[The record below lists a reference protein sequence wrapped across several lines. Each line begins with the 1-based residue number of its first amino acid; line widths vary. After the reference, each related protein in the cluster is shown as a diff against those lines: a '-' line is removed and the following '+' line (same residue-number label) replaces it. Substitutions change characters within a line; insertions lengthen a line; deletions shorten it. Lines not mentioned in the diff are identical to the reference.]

1 MNYDVIIVGGGIAG
15 LTAAAYLSQSKHK
28 VLLVE
33 KEEKVGG
40 LVSSFDYKGFKLDG
54 GIRSIENSG
63 IVLPMLKQLG
73 IDVPFTRSIV
83 TLGLG
88 QDVIKVDTKESVDR
102 YSDMLKKHYKD
113 QIEDIDQI
121 IKDIKKIMDYMDIL
135 YGIDNPL
142 FMDLFKDKKYLFKT
156 IFPWMFKFMFTVGKI
171 NKLNMPVNEYLD
183 QLTDS
188 KALNSIISQHFFKN
202 TPTFFALSYFSL
214 YLDYQY
220 PLEGTG
226 MLIDQIEQYIIKQGG
241 TIKTDTKV
249 TNVDIDKHVICDH
262 EGNTY
267 AYKELLWAA
276 DLNLLYKFVNSN
288 PINDPKLK
296 EKVSTYQKDIE
307 QLRGGDSIQTVYM
320 TVDLDPSFFREKCT
334 GHFFYTPETKGLSD
348 IEDALKDVIL
358 SKDKHKIISWLKEYF
373 KYNTYEI
380 SIPALRNEKLAP
392 KEKTGLIIS
401 VLMDYDLVK
410 LVESMGWYNEYKEL
424 CERFVIEALDQSIFK
439 GIDKHKIDVFSST
452 PLTIEKR
459 TSNKDGAIT
468 GWAFTNSH
476 MPIVTSMT
484 KVANSVL
491 TPMPDI
497 YQAGQWSYSPAG
509 LPIGIMT
516 GKLAVNRIEK
526 QLKKKG

>member
-1 MNYDVIIVGGGIAG
+1 MSYDVIIVGGGIAG
-15 LTAAAYLSQSKHK
+15 LTAAAYLSHSNHK
-28 VLLVE
+28 VLLIE

-40 LVSSFDYKGFKLDG
+40 LVSSFDYRGFKLDG

-63 IVLPMLKQLG
+63 IVMPMLKQLG

-88 QDVIKVDTKESVDR
+88 QDVIKVDTKKSVDR
-102 YSDMLKKHYKD
+102 YSDMLKKHYHEH
-113 QIEDIDQI
+113 IEDIDHI

-171 NKLNMPVNEYLD
+171 NKLNTPVKEYLNK
-183 QLTDS
+183 LTNS

-220 PLEGTG
+220 PLDGTG
-226 MLIDQIEQYIIKQGG
+226 MLIDKIEQFIKKQGG
-241 TIKTDTKV
+241 IIKTETEV
-249 TNVDIDKHVICDH
+249 INVDVDKHIVEDQNGNVH
-262 EGNTY
+262 E
-267 AYKELLWAA
+267 YKELLWAA
-276 DLNLLYKFVNSN
+276 DLNVLYKFVNKN
-288 PINDPKLK
+288 PIKDQKLK
-296 EKVSTYQKDIE
+296 EKVSAYQKDIE

-320 TVDLDPSFFREKCT
+320 TVDMDPSYFREICT
-334 GHFFYTPETKGLSD
+334 GHFFYTPETQGLSD
-348 IEDALKDVIL
+348 IEDRLKEVIL
-358 SKDKHKIISWLKEYF
+358 SKDKKMIISWLKDYF

-380 SIPALRNEKLAP
+380 SIPVLRNEKLAP
-392 KEKTGLIIS
+392 KGKTGLIIS

-410 LVESMGWYNEYKEL
+410 LIESMGWYNEYKEI
-424 CERFVIEALDQSIFK
+424 CERLVIEALDQSIFK
-439 GIDKHKIDVFSST
+439 GIDEYKIDVFSST

-459 TSNKDGAIT
+459 TANKDGAIT

-484 KVANSVL
+484 KVAKSVL

-509 LPIGIMT
+509 LPISIMT
-516 GKLAVNRIEK
+516 GKLAVNKIQK

>member
-1 MNYDVIIVGGGIAG
+1 MSYDVVIVGGGIAG
-15 LTAAAYLSQSKHK
+15 LTAAAYLSQAKHK
-28 VLLVE
+28 VLLIE

-63 IVLPMLKQLG
+63 IVMPMLRQLG
-73 IDVPFTRSIV
+73 IDVPFERSIV
-83 TLGLG
+83 SLGID
-88 QDVIKVDTKESVDR
+88 QDVIQVDTKASVDR

-113 QIEDIDQI
+113 QSEDIDKI
-121 IKDIKKIMDYMDIL
+121 IKDIKKIMKYMDIL

-142 FMDLFKDKKYLFKT
+142 FMDIFKDKKYLFKT
-156 IFPWMFKFMFTVGKI
+156 IFPWMFKFMFTVGKV
-171 NKLNMPVNEYLD
+171 NKLDVPVVQYLD
-183 QLTDS
+183 KLTDS
-188 KALNSIISQHFFKN
+188 KSLNSMISQHFFKN

-226 MLIDQIEQYIIKQGG
+226 MLIDKIEAFILEQGG
-241 TIKTDTKV
+241 TIKTETEV
-249 TNVDIDKHVICDH
+249 INVDVDKHVVQDH
-262 EGNTY
+262 EGNAY
-267 AYKELLWAA
+267 EYKELLWAA
-276 DLNLLYKFVNSN
+276 DLNLLYKFVNKN
-288 PINDPKLK
+288 PILDPKLK
-296 EKVSTYQKDIE
+296 EKVSAYQKDIE
-307 QLRGGDSIQTVYM
+307 KLRGGDSIQTVYM
-320 TVDLDPSFFREKCT
+320 TVDMAPSHFKEICT
-334 GHFFYTPETKGLSD
+334 GHFFYTPEAQGLS
-348 IEDALKDVIL
+348 EVEEKLKDVIA
-358 SKDKHKIISWLKEYF
+358 SKDKDKIISWLKDYF

-380 SIPALRNEKLAP
+380 SIPAVRNEKLAP
-392 KEKTGLIIS
+392 KGKTGLIIS

-410 LVESMGWYNEYKEL
+410 LVESMGWYNEYKEM
-424 CERFVIEALDQSIFK
+424 CERFVIEALDQSSFK
-439 GIDKHKIDVFSST
+439 GIDEKKIDVFSST

-484 KVANSVL
+484 GVAKSVL

-509 LPIGIMT
+509 LPISIMT